1 LVWAMEM
8 PAHSIGILL
17 VLLASTLLNA
27 AYFAPVTYRAFFGK
41 RPEGE
46 AYEGI
51 KEAPLSMVIPLM
63 IAAIISV
70 IIGIYPDFMMTF
82 VNMVTQ

>member
-1 LVWAMEM
+1 
-8 PAHSIGILL
+8 
-17 VLLASTLLNA
+17 VLLASTLLNV

-46 AYEGI
+46 VYEGI
-51 KEAPLSMVIPLM
+51 KEAPLTMVVPIM

-70 IIGIYPDFMMTF
+70 VIGIYPDFMMNF
-82 VNMVTQ
+82 VKAVTG